1 MVGLFEFLMVLE
13 SIIIGL
19 GLAEILTGLGQLLRA
34 RRTARVSAVHT
45 AVVGLILVS
54 LLQHW
59 WDTWGLRAIDRW
71 SFPGLLLFLAGPI
84 ILFLLAYLALP
95 QTVRNTDLED
105 YYYEHKS
112 IIWGLGAVY
121 LLTTM
126 LFRPLAAGGQF
137 LSAQNI
143 VRGLGILLCVALM
156 STRNKS
162 AHVGGVATAGILMIL
177 YVAFFSFWQTQ

>member
-1 MVGLFEFLMVLE
+1 MVDLFEFLMVLE

-34 RRTARVSAVHT
+34 RRTARVYGVHA

-59 WDTWGLRAIDRW
+59 WDAWGLREVGRW
-71 SFPGLLLFLAGPI
+71 SFPGLLLFVLGPI

-95 QTVRNTDLED
+95 QTIGNTDLKD

-121 LLTTM
+121 LLTTI

-137 LSAQNI
+137 LSTQNL
-143 VRGLGILLCVALM
+143 VRGLGILLCIVLM
-156 STRNKS
+156 STRNRS
-162 AHVGGVATAGILMIL
+162 VHVGGIATAGILIVV
-177 YVAFFSFWQTQ
+177 YVAFFSLWQTQ